1 MAALITQ
8 IDKDG
13 NIVRQYSPPLGSF
26 TLSTLSDI
34 CFNGREFCIVG
45 GRSTTGALSLYRLSN
60 GSAFLPSPTILT
72 TSLRK
77 EIGIDYMGGGLYCAC
92 SILSTLPERWTM
104 RFLRF
109 RDGASAFAT
118 NSFDVTGDKPNI
130 GICFDGQHIILYS
143 TGLVTWSFRKPTNP
157 SVEVFGFAHPGVSV
171 ASVPRGICYLD
182 RSLYILDYDSTSPN
196 NYLHQTT
203 MSGLLNRTLDL
214 NKIGGTDI
222 MRGVCTDGR
231 HLYILSI

>member
-13 NIVRQYSPPLGSF
+13 NIVYQYSPPLGSF

-92 SILSTLPERWTM
+92 NITTTNPEAWAM

-109 RDGASAFAT
+109 RDGASAFTT
-118 NSFDVTGDKPNI
+118 NSFDVTGDKPNA

-157 SVEVFGFAHPGVSV
+157 SVKVFGFAHPGVGV
-171 ASVPRGICYLD
+171 ARGVCHLD
-182 RSLYILDYDSTSPN
+182 RHLYIIDYDSVGKDN
-196 NYLHQTT
+196 LLYQVT
-203 MSGLLNRTLDL
+203 MSGHAVKSISL
-214 NKIGGTDI
+214 NKISGNDI
-222 MRGVCTDGR
+222 IRGVCTDGR
-231 HLYILSI
+231 HMYILSI